1 MAFLQAVLYTNSM
14 KSEDYGGG
22 DAFQTEK
29 RTIFSTEWLPVCAE
43 GQIGAAGDFLS
54 ATIGGWGV
62 VAVRD
67 GQGTLRILRNACRH
81 QNMPVVGVPSGKCE
95 SFRCRFHGW
104 TYDLTGKFL
113 NAPPPVAPPDP
124 RSPDV
129 NLASLA
135 VAQAA
140 GLLFFSLVGKAPL
153 PELDLPLPAY
163 GGTIATEV
171 ACNWKALIEHLLLE
185 RRDEA
190 RDFIWHWPLLA
201 LRRAGT
207 LTIIE
212 QVVPHTFLRT
222 RLLTHVFGAPAE
234 EHRSSDSLIKQACE
248 HLQADRVAGTM
259 APNDNVFLADFHR
272 RLEAAYAETGLAI

>member
-1 MAFLQAVLYTNSM
+1 MALMQVVLYTNSM

-22 DAFQTEK
+22 DAFQIEK

-43 GQIGAAGDFLS
+43 RQIGGAGDFLS

-67 GQGTLRILRNACRH
+67 GQGTLRVLRNACRH

-104 TYDLTGKFL
+104 TYDLAGKFL

-129 NLASLA
+129 NLVSLA
-135 VAQAA
+135 MAQAA
-140 GLLFFSLVGKAPL
+140 GLVFFNLAGKAPP

-171 ACNWKALIEHLLLE
+171 ACNWKVLIEHLLLE
-185 RRDEA
+185 RCDEA

-201 LRRAGT
+201 LRRAGM
-207 LTIIE
+207 LTIVE

-248 HLQADRVAGTM
+248 HLQADRVVGRM
-259 APNDNVFLADFHR
+259 ALEDNAFLADFHR
-272 RLEAAYAETGLAI
+272 RLEAAYAETGMAI

>member
-1 MAFLQAVLYTNSM
+1 M

-22 DAFQTEK
+22 DAFQIEK

-43 GQIGAAGDFLS
+43 GQIGGAGDFLS
-54 ATIGGWGV
+54 ATVGGWGV

-67 GQGTLRILRNACRH
+67 GQGTLRIFRNACRH

-104 TYDLTGKFL
+104 SYDLAGKFL

-129 NLASLA
+129 NLVSLA

-140 GLLFFSLVGKAPL
+140 GLVFFNLAGKAPPL
-153 PELDLPLPAY
+153 MLDHSLPAY
-163 GGTIATEV
+163 EGTIATDV
-171 ACNWKALIEHLLLE
+171 ACNGKVLIEHLLLE
-185 RRDEA
+185 HRGESD
-190 RDFIWHWPLLA
+190 DFVWLWPLLT

-207 LTIIE
+207 LAIVE
-212 QVVPHTFLRT
+212 QVMPHTFLRT
-222 RLLTHVFGAPAE
+222 RLLTHLFGDTAGD
-234 EHRSSDSLIKQACE
+234 HTSSSSLIKQACE
-248 HLQADRVAGTM
+248 HLQANRVAGTM
-259 APNDNVFLADFHR
+259 AFHDNLLLADFHR
-272 RLEAAYAETGLAI
+272 RLDAAYAEAAATP